1 MRRTNFGEPRPATFA
16 QITEALLEIDLLSD
30 DAQAIIQ
37 DSRDAMAPYTGWT
50 AQPGTLGRQ
59 RPPDKSPLPRH
70 PRERPNVR
78 LRLDDGRRVPHGALV
93 GDGQDRR
100 RVARLFGLDGERP
113 HAATRVDGHRREP
126 RARPTQTDRPA
137 DSNSTT

>member
-50 AQPGTLGRQ
+50 AHISHADIGEPGFETCGFADKQVLIDGLIDLGI
-59 RPPDKSPLPRH
+59 
-70 PRERPNVR
+70 
-78 LRLDDGRRVPHGALV
+78 ALIV
-93 GDGQDRR
+93 ED
-100 RVARLFGLDGERP
+100 
-113 HAATRVDGHRREP
+113 
-126 RARPTQTDRPA
+126 
-137 DSNSTT
+137 